1 MFLLIHDIKEILI
14 ETHCFFLLTW
24 KGNILLLL
32 LLSLC
37 LYMHVF
43 DKPYFSS
50 SDGTTQSLGT
60 CLRDFR
66 NKPYP
71 VRAKITYYQKT
82 LSVGKSYINSKEPT
96 IIWTFDPD
104 NLLDFVINVCNDFVS
119 CTTGNFLFLHTHVIW
134 VNFNFLSSNEN
145 LTFPSYSNIWIF
157 SMVPDFHQ

>member
-1 MFLLIHDIKEILI
+1 MIIYERENLILCLSWSECSNSESIKLDLWASGGELSAAYVLDCTNITIGLHILEMFLLIHDIKEILI

-24 KGNILLLL
+24 KGNVLLLL

-82 LSVGKSYINSKEPT
+82 LSVGQSYIN
-96 IIWTFDPD
+96 
-104 NLLDFVINVCNDFVS
+104 
-119 CTTGNFLFLHTHVIW
+119 
-134 VNFNFLSSNEN
+134 
-145 LTFPSYSNIWIF
+145 
-157 SMVPDFHQ
+157 